1 MYYVVALGNPGEK
14 YEYTRHNVGF
24 LLMDYVIKK
33 LNLSEP
39 AKSMAYSGRVT
50 KGEIANQ
57 EIIFLYPETFMNHS
71 GEAVKKL
78 VPSDQINNL
87 IVIYDDV
94 DLPLGKIK
102 ISQGRGDGGHNGIK
116 SIISS
121 LGDKDFIRLRI
132 GIAPVNNETGL
143 PVRPQGDQLA
153 NFVLKNFTTNELDK
167 LDESKEKLFNLLEII
182 VRDGV
187 VKAMNVGNG

>member
-14 YEYTRHNVGF
+14 YEHTRHNVGF
-24 LLMDYVIKK
+24 LMMDYVIKK
-33 LNLSEP
+33 LDLSEP
-39 AKSMAYSGRVT
+39 TKSMAYSGRVT

-57 EIIFLYPETFMNHS
+57 EMIFLYPETFMNHS

-78 VPSDQINNL
+78 VPSDQVNNL

-121 LGDKDFIRLRI
+121 LGDKDFIRLRV

-143 PVRPQGDQLA
+143 PVRPQGDELA
-153 NFVLKNFTTNELDK
+153 NFVLKNFTTNELNK
-167 LDESKEKLFNLLEII
+167 LDESREKLFNLLETI